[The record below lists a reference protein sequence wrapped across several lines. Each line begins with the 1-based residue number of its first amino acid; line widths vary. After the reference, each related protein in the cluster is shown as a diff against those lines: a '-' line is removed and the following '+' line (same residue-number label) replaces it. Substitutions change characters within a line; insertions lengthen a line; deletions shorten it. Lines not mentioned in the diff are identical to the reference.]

1 MTCQN
6 IEQELWNMTYS
17 NNNDFLNHIT
27 IIYNK
32 WAYANTLGITISDI
46 SFKTI
51 ILNVLDNI
59 KELNK
64 VPSIRI
70 STLYILDY

>member
-1 MTCQN
+1 
-6 IEQELWNMTYS
+6 MTYS
-17 NNNDFLNHIT
+17 DNNDFLNHIT
-27 IIYNK
+27 IICNK
-32 WAYANTLGITISDI
+32 WAYANTLGTAISNI

-51 ILNVLDNI
+51 VFNVLDNI

-64 VPSIRI
+64 VPSIRM